1 MKNDKPKLDL
11 RTALEI
17 LHEAN
22 SDDESYYVEVCRNTR
37 QKYGISDRKLCIL
50 FLIAEM
56 LEKVGILKNTNSDSN
71 QKRKL
76 PSKR

>member
-1 MKNDKPKLDL
+1 MKNGKPKLDL

-50 FLIAEM
+50 FLIGN
-56 LEKVGILKNTNSDSN
+56 VGKSWYF
-71 QKRKL
+71 KKY
-76 PSKR
+76 

>member
-37 QKYGISDRKLCIL
+37 QKYGISDR
-50 FLIAEM
+50 
-56 LEKVGILKNTNSDSN
+56 
-71 QKRKL
+71 
-76 PSKR
+76 